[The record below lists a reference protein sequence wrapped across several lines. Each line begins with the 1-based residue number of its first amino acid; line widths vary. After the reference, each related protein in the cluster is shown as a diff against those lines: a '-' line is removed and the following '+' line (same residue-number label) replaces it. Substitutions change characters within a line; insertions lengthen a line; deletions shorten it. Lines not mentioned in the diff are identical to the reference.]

1 MLSNSLDNDEKQ
13 RNEIKN
19 LQQQL
24 KNSNNKMISIKNKF
38 DAESK
43 ILKKN
48 LQTAQDDRNI
58 FQKQMNEAKSK
69 QQKQVF
75 IQANTIKSL
84 QKQLDDNNYKH
95 KKETNDLKSMLESKV
110 HKIDQ
115 KEKEIKQLTVSIH
128 QLQQRMKEI
137 QINSKQETEIIQL
150 TQKQQ
155 IESLRKTQ
163 TEIRN
168 RLIAST
174 CTIDLSTQLP
184 VIEDVI
190 YKYDMIKTQLH
201 TQAAKLIRGKLK
213 QQTVYSQM
221 RISKMAN

>member
-95 KKETNDLKSMLESKV
+95 KKETNDLKREIQHYIMETSNW
-110 HKIDQ
+110 
-115 KEKEIKQLTVSIH
+115 EIKYDELLKT
-128 QLQQRMKEI
+128 KN
-137 QINSKQETEIIQL
+137 NS
-150 TQKQQ
+150 
-155 IESLRKTQ
+155 SLFKK
-163 TEIRN
+163 N
-168 RLIAST
+168 
-174 CTIDLSTQLP
+174 
-184 VIEDVI
+184 
-190 YKYDMIKTQLH
+190 
-201 TQAAKLIRGKLK
+201 
-213 QQTVYSQM
+213 
-221 RISKMAN
+221 

>member
-24 KNSNNKMISIKNKF
+24 KNSNNKF
-38 DAESK
+38 DGESK

-58 FQKQMNEAKSK
+58 F
-69 QQKQVF
+69 QKQVF

-95 KKETNDLKSMLESKV
+95 KKETNDLSN
-110 HKIDQ
+110 KIDQ